1 MKKIIECVP
10 NFSEGRDERIIQAIA
25 NAIRNVEG
33 VKLLHID
40 AGKAANRTVM
50 TFAGAPEAV
59 VEAAYRGIQK
69 AAELIDMRSQTG
81 EHPRI
86 GATDVCPLIPIS
98 GVTMEE
104 TIEWSK
110 KLSEKVGKGPLSI
123 STFLYENS
131 ASKPERRNLAT
142 IRSGEY
148 EGLKYKL
155 TLPDWQPDYGP
166 SEFNPRTGATVI
178 GARDFL
184 IAYNVNLNTKDV
196 NIAKKIAQM
205 VRESGYIVTLP
216 NGEKQRQAGLL
227 KSVKAIGWY
236 IEEFGCAQV
245 SMNLTDINVTS
256 VHQAFEACSEIA
268 QKLGAKVTGSEL
280 IGLMPKRVMME
291 AGLYFLR
298 KKNQDISVPET
309 AIIEAG
315 VIGLGLSDLS
325 FFEPRERII
334 EYLLEGISISVFPI
348 LKRHNRQI

>member
-1 MKKIIECVP
+1 MNKIIECVP

-25 NAIRNVEG
+25 DAIRHVEG

-40 AGKAANRTVM
+40 SGKAANRTVM

-59 VEAAYRGIQK
+59 VEAAYQGIKK

-104 TIEWSK
+104 TVEWSK
-110 KLSEKVGKGPLSI
+110 KLAEKVGRGPLSI

-131 ASKPERRNLAT
+131 ASKPERRNLAN

-148 EGLKYKL
+148 EGLKQKL
-155 TLPDWQPDYGP
+155 ASPNWQPDFGP
-166 SEFNPRTGATVI
+166 SEFKPRTGATVI

-196 NIAKKIAQM
+196 NIAKKIAQT

-216 NGEKQRQAGLL
+216 DGEKQRQTGLL
-227 KSVKAIGWY
+227 KSIKAIGWY

-245 SMNLTDINVTS
+245 SMNLTNIDVTS
-256 VHQAFEACSEIA
+256 VHEAFEICSQIA
-268 QKLGAKVTGSEL
+268 QKNGVQVTGSEL

-291 AGLYFLR
+291 AGLYFLQ
-298 KKNQDISVPET
+298 KKNQDINVSEMD
-309 AIIEAG
+309 IIEAG
-315 VIGLGLSDLS
+315 VVGLGLSDLA
-325 FFEPRERII
+325 FFNPKERII
-334 EYLLEGISISVFPI
+334 EFLLE
-348 LKRHNRQI
+348 ND

>member
-25 NAIRNVEG
+25 DAIRHVEG

-40 AGKAANRTVM
+40 SGKAANRTVM

-59 VEAAYRGIQK
+59 AEAACQGIQK

-98 GVTMEE
+98 GVTMAE

-110 KLSEKVGKGPLSI
+110 KLGEKVGRGPLSI

-148 EGLKYKL
+148 EGLKHKL
-155 TLPDWQPDYGP
+155 TLPDWKPDFGP
-166 SEFNPRTGATVI
+166 AEFNPRTGATVI

-184 IAYNVNLNTKDV
+184 IAFNVNLNTKDV

-216 NGEKQRQAGLL
+216 NGEKHRQAGLL

-236 IEEFGCAQV
+236 IEEFNCAQV
-245 SMNLTDINVTS
+245 SMNLTNINVTT
-256 VHQAFEACSEIA
+256 VHQAFESCSEMA

-291 AGLYFLR
+291 AGLYFLQ
-298 KKNQDISVPET
+298 KKNQDTNVSET
-309 AIIEAG
+309 VIIDAG
-315 VIGLGLSDLS
+315 VVGLGLSDLS

-334 EYLLEGISISVFPI
+334 EYLLE
-348 LKRHNRQI
+348 NE

>member
-1 MKKIIECVP
+1 MKEIIECVP

-25 NAIRNVEG
+25 DAIRHVEG

-40 AGKAANRTVM
+40 SGKAANRTVM

-59 VEAAYRGIQK
+59 VEAAFQGIKK
-69 AAELIDMRSQTG
+69 AAELIDMRLQTG

-104 TIEWSK
+104 TVEWSK
-110 KLSEKVGKGPLSI
+110 KLAEKVEKGPLSI

-142 IRSGEY
+142 IRNGEY
-148 EGLKYKL
+148 EGLKQKL
-155 TLPDWQPDYGP
+155 ASPDWKPDFGP

-205 VRESGYIVTLP
+205 VRESGYIVTLL

-245 SMNLTDINVTS
+245 SMNLTNIDVTS
-256 VHQAFEACSEIA
+256 VHEAFEICSQIA
-268 QKLGAKVTGSEL
+268 QKNGVQVTGSEL
-280 IGLMPKRVMME
+280 IGLMPKRVMLE
-291 AGLYFLR
+291 AGLYFLQ
-298 KKNQDISVPET
+298 KKNQDTNVSET
-309 AIIEAG
+309 VIIDVG
-315 VIGLGLSDLS
+315 VVGLGLSDLS

-334 EYLLEGISISVFPI
+334 EYLLE
-348 LKRHNRQI
+348 NE

>member
-25 NAIRNVEG
+25 DAIRHVEG

-40 AGKAANRTVM
+40 SGKAANRTVM

-59 VEAAYRGIQK
+59 VEAAYQGIQK

-86 GATDVCPLIPIS
+86 GATDVCPLVPIS

-104 TIEWSK
+104 TVEWSK
-110 KLSEKVGKGPLSI
+110 KLAEKVGRGPLSI

-131 ASKPERRNLAT
+131 ALKPQRRNLAN

-148 EGLKYKL
+148 EGLKQKL
-155 TLPDWQPDYGP
+155 ASPDWKPDFGP
-166 SEFNPRTGATVI
+166 SVFNPRTGATVI

-196 NIAKKIAQM
+196 NIAQKIAQM
-205 VRESGYIVTLP
+205 VRESGCIVTLP

-245 SMNLTDINVTS
+245 SMNLTNIDVTS
-256 VHQAFEACSEIA
+256 VHEAFEICSQIA
-268 QKLGAKVTGSEL
+268 QKNGVQVTGSEL
-280 IGLMPKRVMME
+280 IGLMPKRVMLE
-291 AGLYFLR
+291 AGLYFLQ
-298 KKNQDISVPET
+298 KKNQGINVSEM
-309 AIIEAG
+309 
-315 VIGLGLSDLS
+315 VILDAAVAGLGLSDLS
-325 FFEPRERII
+325 FFEPKERII
-334 EYLLEGISISVFPI
+334 EYLLE
-348 LKRHNRQI
+348 ND

>member
-1 MKKIIECVP
+1 MGNFMNKIIECVP

-25 NAIRNVEG
+25 GAIRHVKG

-40 AGKAANRTVM
+40 SGKAANRTVM

-59 VEAAYRGIQK
+59 VEAAFQGIKK
-69 AAELIDMRSQTG
+69 AAELIDMRLHTG

-104 TIEWSK
+104 TVEWSK
-110 KLSEKVGKGPLSI
+110 ILAEKVGRGPLSI

-131 ASKPERRNLAT
+131 ASKPERRNLAN

-148 EGLKYKL
+148 EGLKQKL
-155 TLPDWQPDYGP
+155 ALRDWQPDFGP
-166 SEFNPRTGATVI
+166 SEFDPRTGATVI

-196 NIAKKIAQM
+196 KIAQNIAKT
-205 VRESGYIVTLP
+205 VRESGYIVPLP

-245 SMNLTDINVTS
+245 SMNLTNIDVTS
-256 VHQAFEACSEIA
+256 VHQAFETCSEIA
-268 QKLGAKVTGSEL
+268 QKHGVQVTGSEL
-280 IGLMPKRVMME
+280 IGLMPKRVMMA
-291 AGLYFLR
+291 AGVYFLQ
-298 KKNQDISVPET
+298 KKNQDINVSEM
-309 AIIEAG
+309 
-315 VIGLGLSDLS
+315 VILDAAVAGLGLSDLA
-325 FFEPRERII
+325 FFNPKERII
-334 EYLLEGISISVFPI
+334 EYLLE
-348 LKRHNRQI
+348 KD

>member
-1 MKKIIECVP
+1 
-10 NFSEGRDERIIQAIA
+10 
-25 NAIRNVEG
+25 
-33 VKLLHID
+33 
-40 AGKAANRTVM
+40 M

-59 VEAAYRGIQK
+59 VEAAYQGIKK

-104 TIEWSK
+104 TVEWSK
-110 KLSEKVGKGPLSI
+110 KLAEKVGRGPLSI

-131 ASKPERRNLAT
+131 ASKPERRNLAN

-148 EGLKYKL
+148 EGLKQKL
-155 TLPDWQPDYGP
+155 ASPNWQPDFGP
-166 SEFNPRTGATVI
+166 SEFKPRTGATVI

-196 NIAKKIAQM
+196 NIAKKIAQT

-216 NGEKQRQAGLL
+216 DGEKQRQTGLL
-227 KSVKAIGWY
+227 KSIKAIGWY

-245 SMNLTDINVTS
+245 SMNLTNIDVTS
-256 VHQAFEACSEIA
+256 VHEAFEICSQIA
-268 QKLGAKVTGSEL
+268 QKNGVQVTGSEL

-291 AGLYFLR
+291 AGLYFLQ
-298 KKNQDISVPET
+298 KKNQDINVSEMD
-309 AIIEAG
+309 IIEAG
-315 VIGLGLSDLS
+315 VVGLGLSDLA
-325 FFEPRERII
+325 FFNPKERII
-334 EYLLEGISISVFPI
+334 EFLLE
-348 LKRHNRQI
+348 ND

>member
-10 NFSEGRDERIIQAIA
+10 NFSEGRNERIIQAIA
-25 NAIRNVEG
+25 DAIRHVEG

-40 AGKAANRTVM
+40 SGKAANRTVM

-59 VEAAYRGIQK
+59 VKAAYRGIKK
-69 AAELIDMRSQTG
+69 AAELIDMRLHTG

-104 TIEWSK
+104 TVELAK
-110 KLSEKVGKGPLSI
+110 KLAKKVAKGPLSI

-148 EGLKYKL
+148 EGLKQKIAS
-155 TLPDWQPDYGP
+155 PDWKPDFGP
-166 SEFNPRTGATVI
+166 SVFNPRTGATVI

-196 NIAKKIAQM
+196 NIAKKIAQT
-205 VRESGYIVTLP
+205 VRESGYVATLL

-256 VHQAFEACSEIA
+256 VHQAFEACSDIA

-280 IGLMPKRVMME
+280 IGLMPKRVMLE
-291 AGLYFLR
+291 AGTYFLL
-298 KKNQDISVPET
+298 KKIQDINVSEM
-309 AIIEAG
+309 
-315 VIGLGLSDLS
+315 VILDAAVAGLGLSDLA
-325 FFEPRERII
+325 FFNPKERII
-334 EYLLEGISISVFPI
+334 EYLLEGI
-348 LKRHNRQI
+348 

>member
-1 MKKIIECVP
+1 MNKIIECVP
-10 NFSEGRDERIIQAIA
+10 NFSEGRDEGIIQAIA
-25 NAIRNVEG
+25 DAIRSVVG

-40 AGKAANRTVM
+40 SGNAANRTVM

-59 VEAAYRGIQK
+59 IEAAFQGIKK
-69 AAELIDMRSQTG
+69 AAELIDMRLQKG

-104 TIEWSK
+104 TIEWSE
-110 KLSEKVGKGPLSI
+110 KLAAKVGDPLSI
-123 STFLYENS
+123 PTFLYENS
-131 ASKPERRNLAT
+131 ASKHERRNLAT

-148 EGLKYKL
+148 EGLKQKL
-155 TLPDWQPDYGP
+155 ASPDWKPDYGP

-196 NIAKKIAQM
+196 NIAQKIAKT

-236 IEEFGCAQV
+236 IEEFGCTQV
-245 SMNLTDINVTS
+245 SMNLTNIDVTS
-256 VHQAFEACSEIA
+256 VHEVFETCSEIA
-268 QKLGAKVTGSEL
+268 QKHAVQVTGSEL
-280 IGLMPKRVMME
+280 IGLMPKRVMLE
-291 AGLYFLR
+291 AGLYFLQ
-298 KKNQDISVPET
+298 KKNKDINVSEM
-309 AIIEAG
+309 AIMDAAVE
-315 VIGLGLSDLS
+315 GLGLSDLA
-325 FFEPRERII
+325 FFNPKERII
-334 EYLLEGISISVFPI
+334 EYLLED
-348 LKRHNRQI
+348 